1 MNSDSISAS
10 VLQPDADTDEHHFD
24 NWFDPIENA
33 ARDQMRSFIEELIE
47 GELAAVLASDLPGDR
62 HRAYLQFQTGT
73 LFEIN
78 PAVKCLSFAIL
89 DPAEQAWVAWIAAIL
104 GRSGQRCA
112 TGYHH

>member
-1 MNSDSISAS
+1 MQTGREWHDGEPGTSLNKG
-10 VLQPDADTDEHHFD
+10 
-24 NWFDPIENA
+24 
-33 ARDQMRSFIEELIE
+33 RSFIEELIE

-112 TGYHH
+112 TAYHH